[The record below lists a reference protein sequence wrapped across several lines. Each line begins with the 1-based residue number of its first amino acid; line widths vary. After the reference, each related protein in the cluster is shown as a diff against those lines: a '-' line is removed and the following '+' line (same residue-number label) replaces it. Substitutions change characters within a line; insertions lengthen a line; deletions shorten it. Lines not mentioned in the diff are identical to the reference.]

1 MEIYGGETLGMTAMA
16 RPFFLIRPHIMET
29 EKQTLLLP
37 TCLAGFH
44 RLFMMPMKENI
55 QSTEVFANGKPF
67 TTSTMNSII
76 SIYSVVAME
85 TLPSLA

>member
-1 MEIYGGETLGMTAMA
+1 MEIYGGNAGYDRDGTPFLFDPASYYGDREADIAFTA
-16 RPFFLIRPHIMET
+16 
-29 EKQTLLLP
+29 
-37 TCLAGFH
+37 CLAGFH

-55 QSTEVFANGKPF
+55 QSTEVFANGKPS